1 LDSTTKVCHI
11 PSVSTYFPTHP
22 PRATTTASCAAAL
35 PWSPL
40 LDPHRHNGPWL
51 RPDPW
56 PHPGACWAPHAGK
69 QTAAHASGPVAP
81 ACHSG
86 QHATAT
92 IDCREKR
99 RRRRNVE
106 KQLTKCWYNFLF
118 EKCCNIFLI
127 NNHEVDD
134 WKIITSKFWW
144 IGRLNSYPPSGGHAG
159 ALVVPR
165 KSYATSECS

>member
-1 LDSTTKVCHI
+1 M
-11 PSVSTYFPTHP
+11 P
-22 PRATTTASCAAAL
+22 PRPHHAPLPCHGRRSLIRTAT
-35 PWSPL
+35 
-40 LDPHRHNGPWL
+40 DGPWF
-51 RPDPW
+51 RPDLW
-56 PHPGACWAPHAGK
+56 THPGACWAPHAGK
-69 QTAAHASGPVAP
+69 QTAPHASGPVAP

-86 QHATAT
+86 QHATAA
-92 IDCREKR
+92 IGCRER